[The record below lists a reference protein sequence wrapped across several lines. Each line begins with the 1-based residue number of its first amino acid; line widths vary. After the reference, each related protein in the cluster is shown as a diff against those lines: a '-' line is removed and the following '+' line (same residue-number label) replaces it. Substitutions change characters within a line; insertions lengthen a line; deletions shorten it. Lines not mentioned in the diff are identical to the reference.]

1 MPEGRGYFLEN
12 DLRSGA
18 AGTRNV
24 QNNSMSTMAQKID
37 LRTAQSDLHSGL
49 VKSDEQWS
57 EV

>member
-18 AGTRNV
+18 AGTRNA
-24 QNNSMSTMAQKID
+24 QNNSMSTMAQKND
-37 LRTAQSDLHSGL
+37 LRTAQSDLHSGQ
-49 VKSDEQWS
+49 VKSNERGS